1 MENEKLENEEKEFEE
16 DINLDDVDVDTTIKS
31 MIDEIDELPDEEETE
46 GEVEEEEVEEEP
58 VEEGEEKVEV
68 KNEEN
73 EEKVEK
79 DEKVENEAIKRIK
92 ELIKEDTTLKSKGL
106 EVKVGDFTP
115 EELVALLQKGLRF
128 YQAMEENARRAEEL
142 AAKEKMLED
151 ALKLAQ
157 HQKGGLSEAQKESL
171 AQKAEEIPDE
181 ALEITDFDD
190 DVTRALKNSLKKL
203 KAQVAELTAAQAQ
216 KEVEKQSAALMQEI
230 EKYREDYPLANIE
243 EVLAVHFLTGGQ
255 VPVQKIMEAS
265 QKYYGSV
272 DFVKR
277 IFASNP
283 EIKQQV
289 MGELIKEYL
298 AKQAKAKKT
307 TPVSKTSGETKKV
320 VVSTPEKATI
330 TLDNA
335 SEYAK
340 KLYKAYVEQ
349 MKLGE

>member
-1 MENEKLENEEKEFEE
+1 MVNEKLENDDKEFEE
-16 DINLDDVDVDTTIKS
+16 DINLDDTDVDSTIKS
-31 MIDEIDELPDEEETE
+31 MIEEIEELPDEEVVEEETE
-46 GEVEEEEVEEEP
+46 EEVVEEPIEEEEEVEK
-58 VEEGEEKVEV
+58 EEKVE
-68 KNEEN
+68 N
-73 EEKVEK
+73 
-79 DEKVENEAIKRIK
+79 VENETIKKIK
-92 ELIKEDTTLKSKGL
+92 EFIKSDTTLKSKGL
-106 EVKVGDFTP
+106 EAKVGDFTP
-115 EELVALLQKGLRF
+115 EELTALLQKGLRF
-128 YQAMEENARRAEEL
+128 YQAMEENSRKAEEL

-157 HQKGGLSEAQKESL
+157 HQKGGLSEAQKETL
-171 AQKAEEIPDE
+171 AQKAEEISDE
-181 ALEITDFDD
+181 SLEITDLDD
-190 DVTRALKNSLKKL
+190 EATKVLKNSLKQL

-216 KEVEKQSAALMQEI
+216 KEAEKQSAALMQEI
-230 EKYREDYPLANIE
+230 EKHKEDYPLANVE

-255 VPVQKIMEAS
+255 VPIQKIMEAS

-283 EIKQQV
+283 EIKQEV

-320 VVSTPEKATI
+320 IVSAPEKATI

-340 KLYKAYVEQ
+340 KLYREYIEKS
-349 MKLGE
+349 KLEE

>member
-1 MENEKLENEEKEFEE
+1 MVKENLENEDKEFEE
-16 DINLDDVDVDTTIKS
+16 DINLDDTDVDSTIKS
-31 MIDEIDELPDEEETE
+31 MIDELEELPDEE
-46 GEVEEEEVEEEP
+46 VMEEEEKTKEKAAEEP
-58 VEEGEEKVEV
+58 AEEVEGNEEKE
-68 KNEEN
+68 K

-79 DEKVENEAIKRIK
+79 VENEPIKKIK
-92 ELIKEDTTLKSKGL
+92 EFIKSDTTLKSKGL
-106 EVKVGDFTP
+106 EAKVGDFTP
-115 EELVALLQKGLRF
+115 EELTALLQKGLRF
-128 YQAMEENARRAEEL
+128 YQAMEENSKRAEEL

-157 HQKGGLSEAQKESL
+157 HQKGGLSETQKETL
-171 AQKAEEIPDE
+171 AQKAGEIPDE
-181 ALEITDFDD
+181 SLEITDFDD
-190 DVTRALKNSLKKL
+190 EATKVLKNSLKQL
-203 KAQVAELTAAQAQ
+203 KTQVADLTAAQVQ

-230 EKYREDYPLANIE
+230 EKHKEDYPLANIE

-255 VPVQKIMEAS
+255 VPIQKVMEAS

-277 IFASNP
+277 IFTSNP
-283 EIKQQV
+283 EIKQEV

-298 AKQAKAKKT
+298 AKQSKAKKT

-320 VVSTPEKATI
+320 IVSAPEKATI

-340 KLYKAYVEQ
+340 KLYRDYIEKS
-349 MKLGE
+349 KLEE